1 MNRLSDRFARHD
13 ETGRATELDPSTFD
27 YPEQFQMTPADY
39 RLRAW
44 VWRGLAVWCLVMA
57 GLGAWALWTL
67 IDAVF

>member
-1 MNRLSDRFARHD
+1 MIRDHFQRNANTD
-13 ETGRATELDPSTFD
+13 RATELDPSTFD

-44 VWRGLAVWCLVMA
+44 VWRGLAVWCLTMV

-67 IDAVF
+67 ADAVF